1 MLLILD
7 PAPPHLRWCHC
18 SGPPGEWVSGVSSPS
33 AVLAN
38 EIHFDTADHIALTLR
53 QGGSAFREPVTPLTE
68 ESLRELESV
77 VPALPEH
84 NAITARVARSLLA
97 RRPQIPTALLC
108 DSALFTHLPDEATHY
123 ALPESLRRLGARRR
137 GGFGLLHQWAWEQIR
152 HGLCVSPE
160 RVVSIHLGNQTN
172 VVALRHGRP
181 VETSLGFTPVEGI
194 VSSTGCGDIDPTIVF
209 QLEAAGMSPE
219 EIRRVLSQES
229 GLTALAGRPCDLSDL
244 LHVGDDERLRFAREV
259 YLYQVVKSIGASI
272 ALLGGVD
279 VALFLCRSVTDSE
292 GLIAEIGDH
301 LLPLG
306 ARMRPAPERFL
317 ASHRLWRLTEKGSPI
332 AGLALEFS
340 EWTVLSE
347 TAFGA
352 VVNSGGDLYA

>member
-1 MLLILD
+1 VLLILD

-18 SGPPGEWVSGVSSPS
+18 AGPPGDWVSGADPPS
-33 AVLAN
+33 AVLAD
-38 EIHFDTADHIALTLR
+38 ERHFDNADHIALVLR

-68 ESLRELESV
+68 EVLGDLESI

-84 NAITARVARSLLA
+84 NAITARVARALA
-97 RRPQIPTALLC
+97 IQRAEIPVALLC
-108 DSALFTHLPDEATHY
+108 DTALFTRLPDEATHY
-123 ALPESLRRLGARRR
+123 ALPESLRSLGARRR
-137 GGFGLLHQWAWEQIR
+137 GGYGLLHHWAWEQIR
-152 HGLCVSPE
+152 HALWVSPE
-160 RVVSIHLGNQTN
+160 RVVSVHLGNQTN

-209 QLEAAGMSPE
+209 QLEAAGMSPD
-219 EIRRVLSQES
+219 EIRCVLSQES
-229 GLTALAGRPCDLSDL
+229 GLTALAGRPCDHSDL
-244 LHVGDDERLRFAREV
+244 LRAGGDDRLRFARQV
-259 YLYQVVKSIGASI
+259 YLQQVVKSIGASI

-279 VALFLCRSVTDSE
+279 VALFLCRSVADSE
-292 GLIAEIGDH
+292 DLIAEIGDH

-306 ARMRPAPERFL
+306 ARMRPTPERFQ

-347 TAFGA
+347 MARGA